1 MNDIGTQQAHQPV
14 SRDTG
19 EPDAPDLVA
28 CVRAATTAPSLHNS
42 QPWRFRITP
51 FEVDVYADPRRRLDV
66 LDPTGRELLISV
78 GAAVFTLRLAI
89 RGAGYLSDLKLFPDA
104 TEPDLVARVS
114 VRRPMAP
121 TPAAEALIA
130 AIPHRHTNRWPFA
143 RSVVPADAVERL
155 ADAARR
161 EGAVL
166 TVANPVSRNAILGLS
181 QEADRALRA
190 KGRYRAELA
199 RWTSPHAGRRDGVPV
214 TAIGPWDALEM
225 LPIRDFG
232 LLQPQLDR
240 PAAQFEP
247 YPTIMVLSTDGD
259 TRRHWVNAGQALQRV
274 LLTATWLNL
283 ATTPISQP
291 VEVPGIRRLLS
302 DGGAGKWAQI
312 VLRVG
317 YGRPATGT
325 PRRPL
330 AEVLVPDGSE
340 QP

>member
-1 MNDIGTQQAHQPV
+1 MNDIGTQATEQRAQ
-14 SRDTG
+14 RDSAG
-19 EPDAPDLVA
+19 PDLVA
-28 CVRAATTAPSLHNS
+28 CVRVATTAPSLHNS
-42 QPWRFRITP
+42 QPWRFRIGP
-51 FEVDVYADPRRRLDV
+51 HGVDVHADRRRQLDV
-66 LDPTGRELLISV
+66 LDPAGRELLISV

-89 RGAGYLSDLKLFPDA
+89 RGAGYLTHTTLFPDPA
-104 TEPDLVARVS
+104 DPDFVARVA

-121 TPAAEALIA
+121 TPAAEALVT

-161 EGAVL
+161 EGATL
-166 TVANPVSRNAILGLS
+166 SVANAVSRNAILSLS

-199 RWTSPHAGRRDGVPV
+199 RWTTPHRGRRDGVPS
-214 TAIGPWDALEM
+214 TAIGPWDAMEI
-225 LPIRDFG
+225 LPVRDFG
-232 LLQPQLDR
+232 LLQPHRDR

-247 YPTIMVLSTDGD
+247 YPTIMVLSIDGD
-259 TRRHWVNAGQALQRV
+259 TRPHWVNAGQALQRV

-291 VEVPGIRRLLS
+291 VEIPAIRRMLTDS
-302 DGGAGKWAQI
+302 RTGSWAQM
-312 VLRVG
+312 VLRIG
-317 YGRPATGT
+317 YGRPAAAT

-330 AEVLVPDGSE
+330 TEVLVAGDEGTP
-340 QP
+340 

>member
-1 MNDIGTQQAHQPV
+1 MNDIGTQATPRRERRK
-14 SRDTG
+14 STG
-19 EPDAPDLVA
+19 PDLAA
-28 CVRAATTAPSLHNS
+28 CVRAATAAPSLHNS
-42 QPWRFRITP
+42 QPWRFRIGLQS
-51 FEVDVYADPRRRLDV
+51 VDVYADPRRQLDV
-66 LDPTGRELLISV
+66 LDPAGRELMISV
-78 GAAVFTLRLAI
+78 GAALFTLRLAI
-89 RGAGYLSDLKLFPDA
+89 RGAGYLSHTTLFPDA
-104 TEPDLVARVS
+104 TDPDLVARVT

-121 TPAAEALIA
+121 TPAAEALVA

-161 EGAVL
+161 EGATL
-166 TVANPVSRNAILGLS
+166 TVANAVSRNAILSLS

-199 RWTSPHAGRRDGVPV
+199 RWTSPHRGRRDGVPS
-214 TAIGPWDALEM
+214 TAIGPWDAMEI

-232 LLQPQLDR
+232 LLQPHRDR
-240 PAAQFEP
+240 ASAQFEP
-247 YPTIMVLSTDGD
+247 YPTIMVLSIDGD

-291 VEVPGIRRLLS
+291 VEIPAIRRLLTDS
-302 DGGAGKWAQI
+302 RTGSWAQM

-317 YGRPATGT
+317 YGRPAAAT

-330 AEVLVPDGSE
+330 TDVLLPEDDEES
-340 QP
+340 